1 MSKEP
6 DREETL
12 RTRIRERL
20 GLKADDESEGYD
32 QNRLVLRAGMHLFRL
47 AVPVFLAF
55 LATVLLFNFLIM
67 PRYVRHGS
75 EVEVPDL
82 RNRTLQDAG
91 LRLAPL
97 QLAIRDT
104 IERESSDVPAGRI
117 VDQEPRPGTHIKPE
131 RSVLLVVSRGLGEQR
146 VPAVKGQALR
156 YARLTLN
163 QEGYELGDVLRVP
176 SAMTA
181 RGFVVASD
189 PPQGDVLEH
198 GARVSLLVSDGPER
212 KRWIMPD
219 LEGEELQLT
228 ADKLRFAG
236 FPVVIGESE
245 DRWRFGPR
253 RVRVTVPPSGAVVAK
268 GDTIW
273 LYGRR

>member
-1 MSKEP
+1 MNDP
-6 DREETL
+6 DRREIF
-12 RTRIRERL
+12 RTRIRKRL
-20 GLKADDESEGYD
+20 GLETEADPEGYD
-32 QNRLVLRAGMHLFRL
+32 QEKIVARAGLHLLRLVL
-47 AVPVFLAF
+47 PTFLAL

-67 PRYVRHGS
+67 PRFVGHGS

-82 RNRTLQDAG
+82 TSRTLQDAG

-97 QLAIRDT
+97 HLAIRDT
-104 IERESSDVPAGRI
+104 IERESSSVPPGRI
-117 VDQEPRPGTHIKPE
+117 IDQDPRPGTHIKPQ

-176 SAMTA
+176 SVVTA
-181 RGFVVASD
+181 RDFVVASD
-189 PPQGDVLEH
+189 PPEGDVLEH
-198 GARVSLLVSDGPER
+198 GGRVSLLVSDGPER

-219 LEGEELQLT
+219 LEGRELQLT

-236 FPVVIGESE
+236 FPVVVRESE
-245 DRWRFGPR
+245 NRWRFGTR
-253 RVRVTVPPSGAVVAK
+253 RVRATVPPPGAAVAE